1 MNETQPQD
9 RPTTTDPETEAFL
22 DWVHAH
28 ARTTLGLYLVTHPR
42 AATLPLFTERA
53 TLVDESAGY
62 LPPGARP
69 LLPPVLREIVYP
81 GPGAAAY
88 ALAGVVLLG
97 GVALA
102 RRSRARRVLV
112 VPVLTLLVL
121 IPYASLIWYGDAFD
135 VSRHAIIVKI
145 VMRLS
150 PLLFA
155 LFLIDARL
163 DPSSA
168 SIQSDSV
175 KVGQCTMSP
184 GVDA

>member
-1 MNETQPQD
+1 MNHEHVQRRRIRRRAAAVLAAAGLIDLASALTPPMRD
-9 RPTTTDPETEAFL
+9 RLGELLGWVPLVIPET
-22 DWVHAH
+22 
-28 ARTTLGLYLVTHPR
+28 
-42 AATLPLFTERA
+42 ATA
-53 TLVDESAGY
+53 
-62 LPPGARP
+62 
-69 LLPPVLREIVYP
+69 
-81 GPGAAAY
+81 
-88 ALAGVVLLG
+88 

-102 RRSRARRVLV
+102 RRSRERRVLV
-112 VPVLTLLVL
+112 VPVLSLLVL

-150 PLLFA
+150 PLLLA